1 MILIKMNRL
10 GIDPEKYKNLERFD
24 GKFSYVLINPP
35 NDFNLKIGDIV
46 YLLKTGYKKDKTPNF
61 IYKHYNM
68 EEEEESMLKLNEMNE
83 DKSHIGM
90 KEKERNSRRNSLAN
104 FSFNLRQSFISK
116 SSPKTRSFL
125 TSSVN
130 NLKTKSHDKNNLDY
144 EAPFK

>member
-10 GIDPEKYKNLERFD
+10 GIDPEKYKSLERFD

-68 EEEEESMLKLNEMNE
+68 EEEEESLLKLNEMNE
-83 DKSHIGM
+83 DKSHIKI
-90 KEKERNSRRNSLAN
+90 KEKDRRNSLAN
-104 FSFNLRQSFISK
+104 FSFKMRQSFISK

-130 NLKTKSHDKNNLDY
+130 NLKTKSHDKNDLDY